1 MQVSRDRSREHARV
15 LGVLQTALTRCP
27 DLRVGQLIVNALPPE
42 FANDAFYIEDAALA
56 DALLKFS
63 DAHAVLAGTQG
74 KARR

>member
-1 MQVSRDRSREHARV
+1 MSRDRSWEHARV
-15 LGVLQTALTRCP
+15 IGVLTNALLKCP

-42 FANDAFYIEDAALA
+42 FANDAFYIEDDALA

-63 DAHAVLAGTQG
+63 EAHAVLAGTQG